1 MDSIS
6 LENYTGNQLIDNILR
21 GIVGIFEALFPDQ
34 IRGCYL
40 IGSYAN
46 RSALPTSDLD
56 LIIIFKTGQR
66 SKSSTS
72 AFPKNSVGRFLHQKS
87 ATPLSAIYNYYARP
101 EIQQAMFRYAAGRQ
115 ITHLRRFQPQYERL
129 AQPQDILPL
138 TLNTLL
144 DHGQYWPS
152 LHGTISRPKREGKGR
167 FCDVVIELDYK
178 SSWKTC
184 FELTRP
190 VVQMFKER
198 GAVFRLKFSGHCS
211 VHIIIPGEVVQV
223 DGVLLDHGRFF
234 RCLSDLVKKEIQ
246 QSRYLDT
253 SFHLPRH
260 FLRLAYSLNENTG
273 LVSLPFNLKDY
284 DYFNPEM
291 ARPERVTPLSN
302 WWTIPSDAAG
312 QMREFIEYVTYGK
325 IPLSSKKL
333 RVGALPAAGANDRW

>member
-138 TLNTLL
+138 TL
-144 DHGQYWPS
+144 
-152 LHGTISRPKREGKGR
+152 R
-167 FCDVVIELDYK
+167 
-178 SSWKTC
+178 
-184 FELTRP
+184 
-190 VVQMFKER
+190 
-198 GAVFRLKFSGHCS
+198 
-211 VHIIIPGEVVQV
+211 
-223 DGVLLDHGRFF
+223 
-234 RCLSDLVKKEIQ
+234 
-246 QSRYLDT
+246 
-253 SFHLPRH
+253 
-260 FLRLAYSLNENTG
+260 AY
-273 LVSLPFNLKDY
+273 P
-284 DYFNPEM
+284 
-291 ARPERVTPLSN
+291 
-302 WWTIPSDAAG
+302 
-312 QMREFIEYVTYGK
+312 
-325 IPLSSKKL
+325 
-333 RVGALPAAGANDRW
+333 